1 MHDNGA
7 DKNTGQRLGGHPDRR
22 SLDGFLVQSDPVKLV
37 TEGQGLAP
45 VPVSGE
51 RWALPTSSVRKSAV
65 VPRLKPRRKVWSV
78 KRSPFLALGV
88 RGRNGVTTGTHT
100 VV

>member
-1 MHDNGA
+1 M
-7 DKNTGQRLGGHPDRR
+7 
-22 SLDGFLVQSDPVKLV
+22 KLV

-51 RWALPTSSVRKSAV
+51 RWALPTSSVRKSTV
-65 VPRLKPRRKVWSV
+65 VPQLKPRRKVWSV